1 MKDFFLYLITRYYQC
16 PLRHGVKKITLLFT
30 DIMAVA
36 TVLNYVML
44 LEEIFGYLDFE
55 SIKNASL
62 VSK

>member
-1 MKDFFLYLITRYYQC
+1 MRIF
-16 PLRHGVKKITLLFT
+16 LLFT

-36 TVLNYVML
+36 TVLNYVPL
-44 LEEIFGYLDFE
+44 LEEIFRFLDLE

>member
-1 MKDFFLYLITRYYQC
+1 
-16 PLRHGVKKITLLFT
+16 
-30 DIMAVA
+30 MAVA